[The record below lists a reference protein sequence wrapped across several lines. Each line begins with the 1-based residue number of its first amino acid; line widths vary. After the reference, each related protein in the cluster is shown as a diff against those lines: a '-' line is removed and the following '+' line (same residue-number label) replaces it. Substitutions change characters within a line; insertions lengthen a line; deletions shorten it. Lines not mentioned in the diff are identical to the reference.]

1 MGGLHYSHEESV
13 ITTSSAGPKTYP
25 LVGSV
30 PELLKDPFAYFFSAQ
45 REFGDVFRYRIG
57 PRPLY
62 FIAHPGD
69 IKHVL
74 LDNYKNYRK
83 HSAYDK
89 IKPLVGGGLLT
100 SEGETWLANRR
111 LAQPVFHR
119 QRVAAFG
126 QLMTD
131 ETESMLNRWERFE
144 ADEPFDVAA
153 EMMRLTLT
161 VVGKALFSTDLSREA
176 REIGEALSFALEET
190 NRRNL
195 APFSLPPSLPTPNNV
210 RYKKAIGALD
220 DVVYG
225 LIEERR
231 RTSKEGGKDEG
242 DLLSMLLAAQDADTG
257 ERMSDKQLRDE
268 AMTLFLAGHETSATA
283 LSWMF
288 YLLSKH
294 PAVTHALLE
303 EVDQTLEGR
312 VATVA
317 DVPELPY
324 TRQVVDEALRLYPP
338 AWMIGRHTLAEDRL
352 PSGAVLDADTDVSI
366 STYVT
371 HRHPDFWTNP
381 EGFDPE
387 RFAPER
393 PERHRFAYF
402 PFGAGPRICIGNNFA
417 LLEMVLTL
425 VTVSQRC
432 TLELVGGE
440 RGKMEPKITL
450 RPKEGIKVRLR
461 KR

>member
-1 MGGLHYSHEESV
+1 MTPSH
-13 ITTSSAGPKTYP
+13 AGPKTYP

-30 PELLKDPFAYFFSAQ
+30 PELLKDPFAYFFGAQ
-45 REFGDVFRYRIG
+45 REFGDVFPYRIG
-57 PRPLY
+57 PRRLY
-62 FIAHPGD
+62 FVAHPLD

-89 IKPLVGGGLLT
+89 IKPLVGEGLLT

-111 LAQPVFHR
+111 LAQSVFHR
-119 QRVAAFG
+119 QRIAGFG

-131 ETESMLNRWERFE
+131 ETEAMLTRWEHSQ
-144 ADEPFDVAA
+144 ADAFDVAA

-161 VVGKALFSTDLSREA
+161 VVGKALFSTDLSLEA
-176 REIGEALSFALEET
+176 QEIGEALNFALEET

-195 APFSLPPSLPTPNNV
+195 APFSLPPSLPTPNNL
-210 RYKKAIGALD
+210 RYQKAIGVLD

-231 RTSKEGGKDEG
+231 RSDKDEG
-242 DLLSMLLAAQDADTG
+242 DLLSMLLDAQDADTG

-283 LSWMF
+283 LSWTF

-294 PAVTHALLE
+294 PAVRRELLRE
-303 EVDQTLEGR
+303 FDQTLEGR

-317 DVPELPY
+317 DVPKLRY

-338 AWMIGRHTLAEDRL
+338 AWIIGRHTLATDRL
-352 PSGAVLDADTDVSI
+352 PSGATLDADTDVSI
-366 STYVT
+366 SPYVT

-393 PERHRFAYF
+393 PEQHRFAYF

-425 VTVSQRC
+425 ATVSQRC
-432 TLELVGGE
+432 TLELVEGE
-440 RGKMEPKITL
+440 QGKMQPKITL
-450 RPKEGIKVRLR
+450 RPKEGIRVRLR
-461 KR
+461 AR

>member
-1 MGGLHYSHEESV
+1 
-13 ITTSSAGPKTYP
+13 
-25 LVGSV
+25 
-30 PELLKDPFAYFFSAQ
+30 
-45 REFGDVFRYRIG
+45 
-57 PRPLY
+57 
-62 FIAHPGD
+62 
-69 IKHVL
+69 
-74 LDNYKNYRK
+74 
-83 HSAYDK
+83 
-89 IKPLVGGGLLT
+89 
-100 SEGETWLANRR
+100 
-111 LAQPVFHR
+111 
-119 QRVAAFG
+119 
-126 QLMTD
+126 MTD
-131 ETESMLNRWERFE
+131 ETEAMLNRWERFE
-144 ADEPFDVAA
+144 TDEPFDVAA

-161 VVGKALFSTDLSREA
+161 VVGKALFSTDLSLEA
-176 REIGEALSFALEET
+176 QEIGEALNFALEET

-231 RTSKEGGKDEG
+231 RSDKDEG
-242 DLLSMLLAAQDADTG
+242 DLLSMLLNAQDADTG

-294 PAVTHALLE
+294 PAVRRELLS

-317 DVPELPY
+317 DVPKLRY

-338 AWMIGRHTLAEDRL
+338 AWMIGRHTLAADRL
-352 PSGAVLDADTDVSI
+352 PSGATLDADTDVSI
-366 STYVT
+366 SPYVT

-393 PERHRFAYF
+393 PEQHRPEQRRFAYF

-425 VTVSQRC
+425 ATVSQRY
-432 TLELVGGE
+432 TLELVEGE
-440 RGKMEPKITL
+440 QGKMQPKITL
-450 RPKEGIKVRLR
+450 RPKEGIRVRL
-461 KR
+461 KVSAA

>member
-1 MGGLHYSHEESV
+1 MPSNREKTL
-13 ITTSSAGPKTYP
+13 TTSPGPKTYP
-25 LVGSV
+25 LVGSI
-30 PELLKDPFAYFFSAQ
+30 PELLKDPFNYFFGAQ
-45 REFGDVFRYRIG
+45 REFGDVFPYRIG
-57 PRPLY
+57 SRPLY
-62 FIAHPGD
+62 FVAHPDD

-83 HSAYDK
+83 HTAYDK
-89 IKPLVGGGLLT
+89 IKPLVGEGLLT

-119 QRVAAFG
+119 QRIAAFG
-126 QLMTD
+126 TLMTD
-131 ETESMLNRWERFE
+131 ECETMMARWEQFGVGE
-144 ADEPFDVAA
+144 AFDVSA

-161 VVGKALFSTDLSREA
+161 VVGKALFSTDLSLEA
-176 REIGEALSFALEET
+176 DEIGDALSFALEET

-195 APFSLPPSLPTPNNV
+195 APFSLPSSLPTPNNV
-210 RYKKAIGALD
+210 RYAKAIQALD

-225 LIEERR
+225 LIAERR
-231 RTSKEGGKDEG
+231 NSHEDKG
-242 DLLSMLLAAQDADTG
+242 DLLSMLLNVQDADTS
-257 ERMSDKQLRDE
+257 ERMSDKGLRDE

-283 LSWMF
+283 LSWTF

-294 PAVTHALLE
+294 PAVQNALFR

-312 VATVA
+312 TATVA
-317 DVPELPY
+317 DVPKLTY

-352 PSGAVLDADTDVSI
+352 PSGALLNADTDVSI
-366 STYVT
+366 SPYVT
-371 HRHPDFWTNP
+371 HRHPDFWHNP

-387 RFAPER
+387 RFAPNENKHGV
-393 PERHRFAYF
+393 ERHRFAYF

-425 VTVSQRC
+425 ATVSQRYA
-432 TLELVGGE
+432 LDLVGGE
-440 RGKMEPKITL
+440 RGAMQPKITL
-450 RPKEGIKVRLR
+450 RPKDGIYVTLSAR
-461 KR
+461 

>member
-1 MGGLHYSHEESV
+1 M
-13 ITTSSAGPKTYP
+13 TTSPTGPKTYP

-30 PELLKDPFAYFFSAQ
+30 PELLKDPFAYFFGAQ

-62 FIAHPGD
+62 FVAHPDD

-89 IKPLVGGGLLT
+89 IKPLVGEGLLT

-119 QRVAAFG
+119 QRIAGFG

-131 ETESMLNRWERFE
+131 ETEAMLNRWETSH
-144 ADEPFDVAA
+144 ADEAFDVSA

-161 VVGKALFSTDLSREA
+161 VVGKALFSTDLSLEA

-195 APFSLPPSLPTPNNV
+195 APFSLPPNLPTPNNV
-210 RYKKAIGALD
+210 RYGKAIGALD

-225 LIEERR
+225 LISERR

-242 DLLSMLLAAQDADTG
+242 DLLSMLLDAQDADTG

-268 AMTLFLAGHETSATA
+268 AMTLFLAGHETTATA
-283 LSWMF
+283 LSWTF

-294 PAVTHALLE
+294 PAVRRELLK

-317 DVPELPY
+317 DVPKLRY

-352 PSGAVLDADTDVSI
+352 PSGATLEADTDVSI
-366 STYVT
+366 SPFVT

-387 RFAPER
+387 RFSPER
-393 PERHRFAYF
+393 PEQHRFAYF

-417 LLEMVLTL
+417 LMEMVLTL
-425 VTVSQRC
+425 TTVSQHY

-440 RGKMEPKITL
+440 QGKMQPKVTL
-450 RPKEGIKVRLR
+450 RPKEGIWVKQR